1 MEEESVKPRDLTMSN
16 TKKEMMDTYNE
27 LLKKIKEKE
36 KTGLKPEK
44 KIEEKKKKDVV
55 GIAETLSLDGV
66 VNGISNLKLEI
77 GKRLT
82 NISDGL
88 EEEVNKFQKIQ
99 NAIEVKEE
107 ELRELYEIEKSAE
120 SLAALIESQN
130 IKRGEFESQ
139 MAVRRLELEREIQ
152 AIRADWEKDKKS
164 HEALI
169 KERDLMEVKSR
180 ERDKEEYKYS
190 FKREQ
195 QLAKDAF
202 EDERKKIERANQ
214 LKKEQMEKEF
224 SEREKIISERETE
237 FNDSQKRII
246 AFPKEM
252 EEGINKAVKEAT
264 EKIKLEAK
272 NREDL
277 VKKEFD
283 GERNVL
289 TTKIQSLEK
298 NVKEQG
304 VQIVKLSE
312 QLENAY
318 QKVQDIAA
326 KSVEG
331 SSNTTSLANLQQ
343 FLSEQSRKQQQEK

>member
-1 MEEESVKPRDLTMSN
+1 MDVESAKPRDLTMSN
-16 TKKEMMDTYNE
+16 TKKEMLDTYNE
-27 LLKKIKEKE
+27 LLKQIKERE

-44 KIEEKKKKDVV
+44 VIEEKKKKDVV
-55 GIAETLSLDGV
+55 SIAETLSLDGV
-66 VNGISNLKLEI
+66 VKGISNLKLEI

-82 NISDGL
+82 YISDGL
-88 EEEVNKFQKIQ
+88 EEEVNKFQTIQ

-107 ELRELYEIEKSAE
+107 ELNELYEIEKSAE

-130 IKRGEFESQ
+130 KKREEFEFQ
-139 MAVRRLELEREIQ
+139 LAARRLELEKEIQ
-152 AIRADWEKDKKS
+152 AIRADWEKEIKS
-164 HEALI
+164 HEASI
-169 KERDLMEVKSR
+169 KERDLMEVRSR

-195 QLAKDAF
+195 QLVKDAF
-202 EDERKKIERANQ
+202 EDERKKVERANQ

-237 FNDSQKRII
+237 FNDLQEKVV

-252 EEGINKAVKEAT
+252 EEGINKAVKEIT

-298 NVKEQG
+298 NVNEQG
-304 VQIVKLSE
+304 MQIVRLSE

-318 QKVQDIAA
+318 QKVQDIAS

-331 SSNTTSLANLQQ
+331 SSSITSLASLQQ
-343 FLSEQSRKQQQEK
+343 FLSDQSRKQQHEK

>member
-1 MEEESVKPRDLTMSN
+1 
-16 TKKEMMDTYNE
+16 
-27 LLKKIKEKE
+27 
-36 KTGLKPEK
+36 
-44 KIEEKKKKDVV
+44 
-55 GIAETLSLDGV
+55 
-66 VNGISNLKLEI
+66 
-77 GKRLT
+77 
-82 NISDGL
+82 
-88 EEEVNKFQKIQ
+88 
-99 NAIEVKEE
+99 
-107 ELRELYEIEKSAE
+107 
-120 SLAALIESQN
+120 
-130 IKRGEFESQ
+130 
-139 MAVRRLELEREIQ
+139 MAVRRLELEREIH
-152 AIRADWEKDKKS
+152 AIRADWEKEKKS

-202 EDERKKIERANQ
+202 DDERKKIERANQ
-214 LKKEQMEKEF
+214 LKKEQMEKGF
-224 SEREKIISERETE
+224 SERERIVSERETE
-237 FNDSQKRII
+237 FNDLQKRVIS
-246 AFPKEM
+246 FPKEM
-252 EEGINKAVKEAT
+252 EEGVNRAVKEAT

-289 TTKIQSLEK
+289 TTKIQSFEK

-331 SSNTTSLANLQQ
+331 FSNTTSLASLQQ